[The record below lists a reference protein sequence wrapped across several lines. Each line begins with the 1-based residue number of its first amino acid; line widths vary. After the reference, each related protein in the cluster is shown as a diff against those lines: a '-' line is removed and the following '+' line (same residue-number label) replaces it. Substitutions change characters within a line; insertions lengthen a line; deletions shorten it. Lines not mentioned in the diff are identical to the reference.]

1 MPRNRQERH
10 TAGARRKIL
19 FDTAHARRKRRQEGD
34 TAFSTI
40 AAAPHA
46 ANCTPSHPYTRSP
59 RRQRARWMSFGWI
72 VTRPLWMHAR
82 LVSASSDTTYDSV
95 ASCAARIALLWK
107 RRPSFCAPDTSRT
120 RRWNGAFCSS
130 RSVERWN
137 WRISRSATV
146 PGRQRRCACFTPD
159 AALTAL
165 GAFLLFLD
173 VIVFFDLAV
182 SFVCAIVTC
191 CLLCLRL
198 FETQWLV
205 LFAQQGGGEEK
216 HVRRDQTTGGG
227 SNGRSNATR
236 RGSSKNLVRHGPRAP
251 QAPTGGGHG
260 IQHHRCCPARRK
272 LHTLTPLHT
281 LAAQAEGQVDVL
293 WLDRHAAAVD
303 ARAVGV
309 GKQRHDVRL
318 CGLLRRE
325 DRAALEAQTLLL
337 CTRHL
342 THQTLERRLLQQQV
356 SGALELADLT
366 QRHGPRTPAALRV
379 LHTRCRVDSLG
390 CLLALLGRDRFLRPC
405 RLLRMCHSYLLF
417 VVFAVI

>member
-19 FDTAHARRKRRQEGD
+19 FDTAHARRKRRQE
-34 TAFSTI
+34 
-40 AAAPHA
+40 
-46 ANCTPSHPYTRSP
+46 
-59 RRQRARWMSFGWI
+59 
-72 VTRPLWMHAR
+72 
-82 LVSASSDTTYDSV
+82 
-95 ASCAARIALLWK
+95 
-107 RRPSFCAPDTSRT
+107 
-120 RRWNGAFCSS
+120 
-130 RSVERWN
+130 
-137 WRISRSATV
+137 
-146 PGRQRRCACFTPD
+146 
-159 AALTAL
+159 
-165 GAFLLFLD
+165 
-173 VIVFFDLAV
+173 
-182 SFVCAIVTC
+182 
-191 CLLCLRL
+191 
-198 FETQWLV
+198 
-205 LFAQQGGGEEK
+205 
-216 HVRRDQTTGGG
+216 
-227 SNGRSNATR
+227 
-236 RGSSKNLVRHGPRAP
+236 
-251 QAPTGGGHG
+251 GGHG

>member
-1 MPRNRQERH
+1 MEIKTRFGNLSIWRRGRQ
-10 TAGARRKIL
+10 GALYL
-19 FDTAHARRKRRQEGD
+19 F
-34 TAFSTI
+34 
-40 AAAPHA
+40 
-46 ANCTPSHPYTRSP
+46 
-59 RRQRARWMSFGWI
+59 
-72 VTRPLWMHAR
+72 L
-82 LVSASSDTTYDSV
+82 
-95 ASCAARIALLWK
+95 
-107 RRPSFCAPDTSRT
+107 
-120 RRWNGAFCSS
+120 S
-130 RSVERWN
+130 RSLHL
-137 WRISRSATV
+137 S
-146 PGRQRRCACFTPD
+146 
-159 AALTAL
+159 
-165 GAFLLFLD
+165 
-173 VIVFFDLAV
+173 
-182 SFVCAIVTC
+182 
-191 CLLCLRL
+191 
-198 FETQWLV
+198 
-205 LFAQQGGGEEK
+205 EK
-216 HVRRDQTTGGG
+216 HAQKPTGTPHGG
-227 SNGRSNATR
+227 
-236 RGSSKNLVRHGPRAP
+236 GSSKNLVRHGPRAP

-405 RLLRMCHSYLLF
+405 RLLRMGTRHSAPSLLPRTPQTAHPHTLHTLAAQAEGQVDVLWLDRHAAAVDARAVGVGKQRHDVRLCGLLRREDRAALEAQTLLLCTRHLTHQTLERRLLQQQVSGALELADLTQRHGPRTPAALRVLHTRCRVDSLGCLLALLGRDRFLRPCRLLRMCHSYLLF

>member
-1 MPRNRQERH
+1 MEIKTRFGNLSIWRRGRQ
-10 TAGARRKIL
+10 GALSL
-19 FDTAHARRKRRQEGD
+19 F
-34 TAFSTI
+34 
-40 AAAPHA
+40 
-46 ANCTPSHPYTRSP
+46 
-59 RRQRARWMSFGWI
+59 
-72 VTRPLWMHAR
+72 L
-82 LVSASSDTTYDSV
+82 
-95 ASCAARIALLWK
+95 
-107 RRPSFCAPDTSRT
+107 
-120 RRWNGAFCSS
+120 S
-130 RSVERWN
+130 RSLHL
-137 WRISRSATV
+137 S
-146 PGRQRRCACFTPD
+146 
-159 AALTAL
+159 
-165 GAFLLFLD
+165 
-173 VIVFFDLAV
+173 
-182 SFVCAIVTC
+182 
-191 CLLCLRL
+191 
-198 FETQWLV
+198 
-205 LFAQQGGGEEK
+205 EK
-216 HVRRDQTTGGG
+216 HAQKPTGTPHGG
-227 SNGRSNATR
+227 
-236 RGSSKNLVRHGPRAP
+236 GSSKNLVRHGPRAP

-405 RLLRMCHSYLLF
+405 RLLRMCHRGGHGIQHHRCCPARRKLHTLTPLHTLAAQAEGQVDVLWLDRHAAAVDARAVGVGKQRHDVRLCGLLRREDRAALEAQTLLLCTRHLTHQTLERRLLQQQVSGALELADLTQRHGPRTPAALRVLHTRCRVDSLGCLLALLGRNRFLRPCRLLRMCHSYLLF